1 VIVAEATAVFYT
13 AGTAGCWVEL
23 FGPARLAAG
32 VRDVIL
38 PLSVVTRVDALVAA
52 LAQACPALAEGVL
65 DVDAGTAGEGYILN
79 RNGREFLPRREMQVA
94 PGDHVLLLSSAVGG

>member
-1 VIVAEATAVFYT
+1 VAEAIAVLYD

-38 PLSVVTRVDALVAA
+38 PLPTVTRVDALVKA
-52 LAQACPALAEGVL
+52 LAHACPALAEGVL
-65 DVDAGTAGEGYILN
+65 DVTVGTAGEGYILN
-79 RNGREFLPRREMQVA
+79 RNGREFLPRPDMVIA
-94 PGDHVLLLSSAVGG
+94 PGDHVLVLSSAVGG

>member
-1 VIVAEATAVFYT
+1 VTVAEATAVYFS

-38 PLSVVTRVDALVAA
+38 PLPEATRVDALVEA
-52 LAQACPALAEGVL
+52 LAQACPALADGVL
-65 DVDAGTAGEGYILN
+65 DLAAGTAGEGYILN